1 MSVSERKVKPVWYAD
16 LGDGTYRNPIL
27 CADYSDPDV
36 IRVGEDFYMTASSF
50 VSTPGLPI
58 LHSKDLVNW
67 TLIGHAIDQLPG
79 GYDDRVRHGDGVW
92 APAIRYHDGKYWIYF
107 SAPDE
112 GIYMTTAEHPAGPWT
127 SLHMVKEVKGWI
139 DPCPFWDED
148 GQAYLVHAFAKS
160 RCGIK
165 SKLQIC
171 RMSPDGTSLLDEGM
185 IIFDGTDNHPTIE
198 GPKLYKRGGYY
209 YVFAPAGGV
218 AVGWQTVLRAENIWG
233 PYEDKI
239 VLHQGDSPINGPHQG
254 GYVELESGEFWFIHF
269 QDREAYGRI
278 VHLQPMSW
286 ENDWPIIGLDTKGD
300 GIGEPVLVHKK
311 PDVGRAWPSIVP
323 ETSDEF
329 DLPILGLQWQWQANH
344 RPQWYSLTANPSHL
358 RLYAQPLPAGA
369 STLYNAMNII
379 CQKLPAPAFTAT
391 VKLTFIPGFGSGFG
405 SDTQEELAG
414 LTVFGHEYRYIALK
428 STEEGLELVFATGS
442 GSKETSR
449 EQVTARVPVAE
460 LARTIYLRTIAVE
473 EALFS
478 FYYSWDDVAYHRI
491 GNEFAAVPGGWV
503 GAKLGLFC
511 LHDNQADAS
520 ASQAFVDIDWFRFS
534 DVSYGKEGGFV

>member
-1 MSVSERKVKPVWYAD
+1 MSISESKLKPVWFAD

-50 VSTPGLPI
+50 VSSPGLPI

-67 TLIGHAIDQLPG
+67 TLIGHAVQQLPG

-92 APAIRYHDGKYWIYF
+92 APALRYHDGKYWIYF

-112 GIYMTTAEHPAGPWT
+112 GIYMTTAVHPAGPW
-127 SLHMVKEVKGWI
+127 SPLHMVKEVKGWI

-148 GQAYLVHAFAKS
+148 GQAYLVHAFARS

-165 SKLQIC
+165 SMLQIC
-171 RMSPDGTSLLDEGM
+171 RMSADGTALLDEGV
-185 IIFDGTDNHPTIE
+185 IIFDGTENHPTIE

-209 YVFAPAGGV
+209 YIFAPAGGV
-218 AVGWQTVLRAENIWG
+218 SVGWQTILRSTNITG

-239 VLHQGDSPINGPHQG
+239 VLHQGDSPTNGPHQG
-254 GYVELESGEFWFIHF
+254 GYVELASGESWFLHF

-278 VHLQPMSW
+278 VHLQPMAW
-286 ENDWPIIGLDTKGD
+286 ENDWPVMGIDANGD

-311 PDVGRAWPSIVP
+311 PDVGRAWPFAVP

-329 DLPILGLQWQWQANH
+329 DTEALGLQWQWQANY
-344 RPQWYSLTANPSHL
+344 RREWYSLSENPGHL
-358 RLYAQPLPAGA
+358 RLFAQELPAGT
-369 STLYNAMNII
+369 STLYDALNIV
-379 CQKLPAPAFTAT
+379 CQKLPAPQFTAT
-391 VKLTFIPGFGSGFG
+391 AKITLSPDFGSQ
-405 SDTQEELAG
+405 DELAG
-414 LTVFGHEYRYIALK
+414 LTVFGHAYRYAAVRP
-428 STEEGLELVFATGS
+428 SEQGLELVFVEGE
-442 GSKETSR
+442 GNKEASS
-449 EQVTARVPVAE
+449 EQVTAQVE
-460 LARTIYLRTIAVE
+460 LGAGVRTVYLQTTAVE

-478 FYYSWDDVAYHRI
+478 FAYSLDGVTYTRI
-491 GNEFAAVPGGWV
+491 GSNFAAGPGHWV

-511 LHDNQADAS
+511 LRS
-520 ASQAFVDIDWFRFS
+520 GGKEESQERAYADIDWFRFS
-534 DVSYGKEGGFV
+534 ETNGGKGE